1 MAANSRIG
9 MSILRSSKANAA
21 CSRALLRRRHLLSI
35 RRRYQGDWRREPG
48 MRKRFN
54 RAMFDLDARWIM
66 SKVVIGVPIPG
77 RPDRPW
83 RKTAAAIRTDVG
95 ENLIDAEFA
104 ERAFETADHGQ
115 I

>member
-1 MAANSRIG
+1 
-9 MSILRSSKANAA
+9 
-21 CSRALLRRRHLLSI
+21 
-35 RRRYQGDWRREPG
+35 

-54 RAMFDLDARWIM
+54 RTMFDLDARWIM
-66 SKVVIGVPIPG
+66 PKVVIGLPIPG